1 MDNQD
6 PTPRPRNGLLVLEGT
21 VPPDTPI
28 PPAEGTLS
36 WDVQAGTWIF
46 NILAQLVELSASI

>member
-6 PTPRPRNGLLVLEGT
+6 PTPRPPTAVHLDRR
-21 VPPDTPI
+21 I
-28 PPAEGTLS
+28 PKAEGTLS